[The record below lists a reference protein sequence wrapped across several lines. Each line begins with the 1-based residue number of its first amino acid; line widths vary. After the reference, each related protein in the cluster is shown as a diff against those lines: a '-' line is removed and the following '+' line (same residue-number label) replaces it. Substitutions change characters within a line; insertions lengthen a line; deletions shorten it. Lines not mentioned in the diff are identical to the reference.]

1 MMLTLQCILNYFYK
15 TGFTCFICVLISFF
29 SKMLYLFSSL
39 LGGYLAYTVKNNISV
54 STNKQMFQSFS
65 SSCTGWSSSTVLCS
79 ERLLLPA
86 EEPVPPPFS
95 CACSSPPSP
104 SPPFWWPAAV
114 PLSFGPLR
122 PRFSFPPLL
131 RFSILGRLRTPA
143 VLRCVPSLGSMRV
156 LAGTAAA

>member
-1 MMLTLQCILNYFYK
+1 MFCFCVGFPFSVKCFINILLYLEIHSLLTLLKIIFQ
-15 TGFTCFICVLISFF
+15 SQQ
-29 SKMLYLFSSL
+29 
-39 LGGYLAYTVKNNISV
+39 
-54 STNKQMFQSFS
+54 NKQMLQSFS

-104 SPPFWWPAAV
+104 SPPFWWPAV

-122 PRFSFPPLL
+122 PRFSFPPPLV

-143 VLRCVPSLGSMRV
+143 VLRCVPSFGSMRV
-156 LAGTAAA
+156 LAGAAAA